1 MEKLLIHELEN
12 QRFKSIV
19 EKRYEDFAK
28 LLHPELTYTHTTGI
42 TDTKDSY
49 LSKLFSGHYDY
60 KWIEHPIS
68 KIQIIGDIALVFG
81 EMHSNLI
88 AGNAEKNL
96 KNKSLAIWKKENNDW
111 LFYAYQPTSLP

>member
-1 MEKLLIHELEN
+1 MEILLIHELEN

-111 LFYAYQPTSLP
+111 LFYAYQPTSLH